1 MYNIFLYNGFNLIYT
16 SVPII
21 WFACMD
27 FEYEKKVLLN
37 MPALYK
43 GGLYNIHF
51 NLQTFLMWIF
61 KATLTSVIIMTMTEN
76 DYLDAPR
83 QDGKISGYASFGD
96 FVYTCI
102 VLTVNIK
109 ILVSSKSIDSGIVLT
124 TILSIIC
131 GAPSPLTHSKLLQV

>member
-1 MYNIFLYNGFNLIYT
+1 
-16 SVPII
+16 
-21 WFACMD
+21 
-27 FEYEKKVLLN
+27 
-37 MPALYK
+37 
-43 GGLYNIHF
+43 
-51 NLQTFLMWIF
+51 MWIF

-124 TILSIIC
+124 TILSIVMLYISRAVISFTLPIFDHF
-131 GAPSPLTHSKLLQV
+131 GDF